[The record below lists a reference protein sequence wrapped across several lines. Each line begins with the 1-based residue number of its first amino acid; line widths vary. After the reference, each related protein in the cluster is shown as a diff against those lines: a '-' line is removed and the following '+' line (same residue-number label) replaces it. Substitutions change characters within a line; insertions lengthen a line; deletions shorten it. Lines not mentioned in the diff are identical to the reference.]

1 MRDDDSDDD
10 VSAYL
15 KLCDDVGAGEN
26 DGDSATIVDAT
37 AVESDLPSLELQP
50 GTTLNT
56 GSGYI
61 DESIDSSMKSGT
73 SRRSSGSWMTKIKS
87 SRNAKKDSST
97 TTLLGGGTLES
108 EKKRSSNWRLFK

>member
-1 MRDDDSDDD
+1 MHDD

-15 KLCDDVGAGEN
+15 KFCDDGGAGEN

-37 AVESDLPSLELQP
+37 AAGSDLPSLYLQP
-50 GTTLNT
+50 GTTSNI
-56 GSGYI
+56 GSGDI
-61 DESIDSSMKSGT
+61 GESIDSNTKSGT

-97 TTLLGGGTLES
+97 TTLLPGGTLES
-108 EKKRSSNWRLFK
+108 EKKRSSNWRKFK